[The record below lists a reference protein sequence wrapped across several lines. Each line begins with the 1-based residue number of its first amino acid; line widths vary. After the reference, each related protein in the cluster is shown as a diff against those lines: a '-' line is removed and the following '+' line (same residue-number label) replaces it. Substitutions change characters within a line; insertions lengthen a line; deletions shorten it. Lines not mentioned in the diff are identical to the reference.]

1 MKWKEIYMMDKI
13 SFESRYKFIVSIGGV
28 LLILPF
34 TILYGIMKLS
44 NDLIISNETINGLTR
59 VSKEIIEKK
68 QNVFL
73 NTINST
79 IFYIFLILLFLVG
92 IVCVIKG
99 LIDWG
104 NIQQKEDHKKDL
116 ENEKLELE
124 NEKLKSEYGVSNKEK
139 LNKVEQEIYYEQEI
153 LGRQNS
159 KISSQEYYKVEQLVA
174 SKVIKD
180 FSKTHDV
187 VYGFRL
193 GNFQYDIVAKGRGFL
208 DKDYFFEIKY
218 LRANIRKFW
227 FEQIIDRTEQQKEN
241 YMEKTSRIPYI
252 KIVIVTEEQNYDQ
265 VKVFIDKQDKVNNLC
280 VVVVRKNEINNFNFK

>member
-1 MKWKEIYMMDKI
+1 MMDKI